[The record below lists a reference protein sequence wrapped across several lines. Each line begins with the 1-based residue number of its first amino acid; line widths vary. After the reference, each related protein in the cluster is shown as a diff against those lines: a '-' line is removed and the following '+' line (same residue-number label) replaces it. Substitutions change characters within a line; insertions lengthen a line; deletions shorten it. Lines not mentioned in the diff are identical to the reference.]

1 MANKLER
8 NIFKPEHVAAFDVI
22 KKQKLSDL
30 RKSNLLAKRLLI
42 LLVLIVVALM
52 FTPWRQTATG
62 YGRVS
67 TLTPDDRPQHINAL
81 VDGRI
86 KQWHVQDG
94 QFVKKGTLIARII
107 DNDPQLL
114 ERLEAERDAIKQKLE
129 FVITAGETAKL
140 DYDRQQ
146 TLFNQGLASRREY
159 EMAKIKLKEMLSKV
173 NDAEASLNQAE
184 VRLSRLSTQDVI
196 APRSGMITNL
206 SWSGAASF
214 VKSGERLADI
224 LPENETPV
232 VELFVSGL
240 DAPLIHPNRDV
251 RLIFEGYPAIQVA
264 GLSDVAAIGTF
275 RGQVLSVDPASD
287 LNGQFRVLVVP
298 EDLEHHEDADKHKW
312 PKPSFLRYGSKVR
325 GWVLLDEVKLG
336 FELWR
341 QLNGFPPNQIKPTEH
356 NPEAN
361 NAKKK

>member
-1 MANKLER
+1 MSEKRDNK
-8 NIFKPEHVAAFDVI
+8 IFKPEHVAIFNVI
-22 KKQKLSDL
+22 QREKLSDL
-30 RKSNLLAKRLLI
+30 RKSNMLAKRLLV
-42 LLVLIVVALM
+42 LLVLIVIALM

-62 YGRVS
+62 YGKVS
-67 TLTPDDRPQHINAL
+67 TLTPDDRPQQINAL

-94 QFVKKGTLIARII
+94 QFVKKGNLIAQII
-107 DNDPQLL
+107 DNDPKLL
-114 ERLEAERDAIKQKLE
+114 ERLEAERNAIKQKLE
-129 FVITAGETAKL
+129 FVRIASETAEL
-140 DYDRQQ
+140 DYNRQK

-159 EMAKIKLKEMLSKV
+159 EIAKIKLKEMLSKV

-196 APRSGMITNL
+196 APRSGMVTNL
-206 SWSGAASF
+206 SSTGAASF
-214 VKSGERLADI
+214 VKSGQKLADI
-224 LPENETPV
+224 LPINETPV

-240 DAPLIHPNRDV
+240 DAPLIHPYRDV

-264 GLSDVAAIGTF
+264 GLADVAAIGTF

-287 LNGQFRVLVVP
+287 VNGKFRVLVVP
-298 EDLEHHEDADKHKW
+298 EDSLHHDDADKHKW
-312 PKPSFLRYGSKVR
+312 PKSSFLRYGSKVR

-341 QLNGFPPNQIKPTEH
+341 QLNGFPPNQINE
-356 NPEAN
+356 N
-361 NAKKK
+361 NEKNDAEKK